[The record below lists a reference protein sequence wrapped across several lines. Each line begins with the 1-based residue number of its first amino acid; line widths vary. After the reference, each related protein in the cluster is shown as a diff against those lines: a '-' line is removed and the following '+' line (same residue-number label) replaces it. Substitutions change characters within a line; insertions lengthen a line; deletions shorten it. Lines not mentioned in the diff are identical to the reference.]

1 VPRRFW
7 IVLGAIAA
15 VVLVVQLA
23 GPHATAWHFF
33 ELAVDLLLGSGPE
46 GDRSGLRLYGDHP
59 ELQFGP
65 TSILVALPFTLLG
78 GVSGELLAMAFMSLL
93 GIGVVWM
100 MLDIVDDVGNRP
112 GSAPAVRH
120 WVVAVALIVTWGDI
134 AVRTAHIDDAIA
146 ITALVAGLHGTR
158 HDRPVAATL
167 LFALAAAAKP
177 WAVVF
182 VPLCALPWRPGSW
195 LRPALA
201 ASIAVA
207 TWIPFIVAEPDTLDT
222 SGFGILNDPTSSLR
236 ALGIDA
242 ATTPGWVRPVQL
254 VGGLVL
260 VSFLVLRDRWPAAIL
275 AGISLRL
282 LLDPGVHRY
291 YTAGFVVGAVLV
303 EDRIRPGRAPWF
315 TITGAL
321 VLEITAMPGAPVLIG
336 QATRLGVLVV
346 ALVAALGHPA
356 LSPAASRACARR

>member
-1 VPRRFW
+1 MTV
-7 IVLGAIAA
+7 AA
-15 VVLVVQLA
+15 AVLVVQLA
-23 GPHATAWHFF
+23 GTHATAWHFF
-33 ELAVDLLLGSGPE
+33 ELAADLLFGSGPT

-65 TSILVALPFTLLG
+65 TSILVAAPFTLLG
-78 GVSGELLAMAFMSLL
+78 GAAGELLAMTFMSLL

-100 MLDIVDDVGNRP
+100 ILDVVDDAGSRP
-112 GSAPAVRH
+112 APAPSVGH
-120 WVVAVALIVTWGDI
+120 WVIAITLVVTWGDI
-134 AVRTAHIDDAIA
+134 AARTAHIDDAIA
-146 ITALVAGLHGTR
+146 ITALVAGIHRMR

-182 VPLCALPWRPGSW
+182 VPLCALPWQPGSW
-195 LRPALA
+195 RRPALA
-201 ASIAVA
+201 AGIAVA

-222 SGFGILNDPTSSLR
+222 SEFGIVNDPTSSLR

-254 VGGLVL
+254 VGGLVV
-260 VSFLVLRDRWPAAIL
+260 VSLLVLRNRWPAAIL
-275 AGISLRL
+275 AGISWRL

-291 YTAGFVVGAVLV
+291 YTVGFVVGAVLV
-303 EDRIRPGRAPWF
+303 ESRIRPGRPPWF
-315 TITGAL
+315 TIAGAL
-321 VLEITAMPGAPVLIG
+321 VLEITAIPGAPVLIG

-346 ALVAALGHPA
+346 ALAAALGHPA
-356 LSPAASRACARR
+356 LSPAADPASARR